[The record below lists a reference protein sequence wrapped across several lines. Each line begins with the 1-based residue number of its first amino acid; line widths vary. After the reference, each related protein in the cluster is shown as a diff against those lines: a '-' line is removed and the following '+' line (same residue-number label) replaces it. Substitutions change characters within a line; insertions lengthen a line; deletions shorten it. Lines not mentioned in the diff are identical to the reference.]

1 MGKIS
6 DPSKLA
12 TRPGLRD
19 FRVLR
24 TEEETLELLMKGHS
38 VSEIACIRGRAQGSV
53 KAHISSLKKKLRVK
67 NLVSLGATAAL
78 LDAFNISAKPIIS
91 EGLPTGL
98 K

>member
-1 MGKIS
+1 MGQIS

-12 TRPGLRD
+12 TRRGLRD

-38 VSEIACIRGRAQGSV
+38 VSEIASIRGRSQGSV

-78 LDAFNISAKPIIS
+78 LDSFTLQERHAINSA
-91 EGLPTGL
+91 LPTGL